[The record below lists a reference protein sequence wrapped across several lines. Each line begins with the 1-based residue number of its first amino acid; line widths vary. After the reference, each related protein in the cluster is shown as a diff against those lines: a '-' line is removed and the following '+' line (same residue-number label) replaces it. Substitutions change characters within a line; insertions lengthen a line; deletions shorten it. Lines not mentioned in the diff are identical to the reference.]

1 MSREEIIAEIVKLF
15 EQLSE
20 ENKDR
25 FIFALKQGIECNPTL
40 SEDCPRSVGL
50 EA

>member
-1 MSREEIIAEIVKLF
+1 MSREEIIAEIVKVF

-25 FIFALKQGIECNPTL
+25 FISALKQGIECNPML
-40 SEDCPRSVGL
+40 SADYPRSVAE